1 MHLKDEVNSLRDALI
16 HRQKIDQEGYYKM
29 EQLLDHIHMTSRKFE
44 DLFRESMDRQRR
56 QEEILFKESR
66 VLLEKIFNG
75 QELLAE
81 RIALLEKKIS
91 SI

>member
-1 MHLKDEVNSLRDALI
+1 
-16 HRQKIDQEGYYKM
+16 
-29 EQLLDHIHMTSRKFE
+29 MTSRKFE

-56 QEEILFKESR
+56 QEENLFKESR
-66 VLLEKIFNG
+66 VLLEKIFIG